1 MSSIGPVSSNIP
13 IPPAVDPVASTP
25 PPTATPSTPQV
36 PQALPVIDPSIVV
49 GQHGHGGGAH
59 KGAVQNTQNQQTIIQ
74 QQQQAYVFKSE
85 ELKEINQLVAEET
98 QPEKEKEEEDPGADS
113 KKQKQPS
120 MKTRWKRASNARLKI

>member
-13 IPPAVDPVASTP
+13 LPPPGPSQANPSTSQVAPGQPVVDPS
-25 PPTATPSTPQV
+25 
-36 PQALPVIDPSIVV
+36 LVV

-59 KGAVQNTQNQQTIIQ
+59 KGAVQNTQNQQTIVQ

-85 ELKEINQLVAEET
+85 ELKEINQLIAEET
-98 QPEKEKEEEDPGADS
+98 QPEKDKEEEDPGAES